1 MNDEYVSNYTGP
13 QIDNA
18 IALQGKI
25 VQVMQITGLMIEF
38 GITSSEITNTE
49 WSNLITDS
57 QDRILSGVRRD
68 GSIFIADI

>member
-1 MNDEYVSNYTGP
+1 MNDEYVSSYTGI

-18 IALQGKI
+18 ITLQGKI
-25 VQVMQITGLMIEF
+25 VQVMQIIGLIAEY
-38 GITSSEITNTE
+38 GTTSSEVTNSE

-57 QDRILSGVRRD
+57 QNRILSGVRRD

>member
-1 MNDEYVSNYTGP
+1 MNDEYVSSYTGI

-18 IALQGKI
+18 ITLQGKI
-25 VQVMQITGLMIEF
+25 VQVMQIIGLIAEY
-38 GITSSEITNTE
+38 GTTSSEVTNSE

-57 QDRILSGVRRD
+57 QDRILSGVRQD

>member
-1 MNDEYVSNYTGP
+1 MNDEYVSSYTGI

-18 IALQGKI
+18 ITLQGKI
-25 VQVMQITGLMIEF
+25 VQVMQIIGLMAEL
-38 GITSSEITNTE
+38 GTTSSEVTNLE

-57 QDRILSGVRRD
+57 QDKILAGVRRD

>member
-1 MNDEYVSNYTGP
+1 MNDEYVSSYTGI

-18 IALQGKI
+18 ITLQGKI
-25 VQVMQITGLMIEF
+25 VQVMQIIGLIAEL
-38 GITSSEITNTE
+38 GTTSSEVTNPE

-57 QDRILSGVRRD
+57 QNKILSGVRHD

>member
-1 MNDEYVSNYTGP
+1 MNDEYVSSYTGP

-57 QDRILSGVRRD
+57 QDKILAGVRRD
-68 GSIFIADI
+68 GSILIADI